1 MRRIGSNT
9 LGAVTAVAA
18 LATVAAAPSLF
29 HATTPPAGM
38 TGGFGEQ
45 SCVFCHIGSDVNAFG
60 GSVRLEGLPS
70 AWEPG
75 REYVITIDLRADET
89 AIAGFQLAA
98 RYLEGEARGRPA
110 GVLEPVDSRTAV
122 SDSLGVAYLHQT
134 EAGSATH
141 NPSGARWSFG
151 WRAPSANAAGADATV
166 VFHVAAN
173 SGNGDNSPLGD
184 LVYTAEH
191 TLPRASPTPTHEP
204 RTPPS

>member
-1 MRRIGSNT
+1 MRRIGNNT
-9 LGAVTAVAA
+9 LGVVTAVAA
-18 LATVAAAPSLF
+18 LATVAATPSLF
-29 HATTPPAGM
+29 HATAPPAGT

-45 SCVFCHIGSDVNAFG
+45 SCASCHIGSDVNAFG
-60 GSVRLEGLPS
+60 GSVRLEGLPHV
-70 AWEPG
+70 WEPG
-75 REYVITIDLRADET
+75 REYVITVDLRAEET

-110 GVLEPVDSRTAV
+110 GMLEPVDGRTAV
-122 SDSLGVAYLHQT
+122 SDSLGIAYLHQT

-141 NPSGARWSFG
+141 DPSGARWSFA
-151 WRAPSANAAGADATV
+151 WRAPSADAAPADATV

-191 TLPRASPTPTHEP
+191 NLPRVAPTPPNHS
-204 RTPPS
+204 RKPPS